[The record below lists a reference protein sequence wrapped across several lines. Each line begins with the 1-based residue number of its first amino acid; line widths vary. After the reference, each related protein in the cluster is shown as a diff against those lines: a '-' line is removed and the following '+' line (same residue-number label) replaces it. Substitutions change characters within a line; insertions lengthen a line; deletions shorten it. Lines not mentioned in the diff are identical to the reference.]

1 MSQLTWGE
9 LKDRISRRSHKNLQ
23 RAVQSEDVE
32 YWAKVGI
39 EMVEQEEAWP
49 WLRTAETITL
59 VADQYEYSWP
69 ASLARYDAES
79 FRYGASNSYLIDVG
93 RPERLDFALAPNWR
107 DSATTSSTPE
117 YFCSF
122 GRNFWIGAK
131 PSSTFVASS
140 PTVYFYGW
148 KSDTYALT
156 QSPTDATVLSIPRE
170 VADCYVV
177 AALSAGLQQEDD
189 PDWARMRQT
198 HDQNMI
204 KLRGMDESIDANKE
218 TRLPRFARHME
229 Y

>member
-69 ASLARYDAES
+69 ESLARYDVES
-79 FRYGASNSYLIDVG
+79 FRYGASNTYLINVG
-93 RPERLDFALAPNWR
+93 RPERLDFALGPEWR
-107 DSATTSSTPE
+107 DSATTSATPE
-117 YFCSF
+117 YFCAF
-122 GRNFWIGAK
+122 GRNFWVGAK
-131 PSSTFVASS
+131 PSSTFVTSN

-148 KSDTYALT
+148 KTDTYALT

-177 AALSAGLQQEDD
+177 AALSTGLQQEDD

-198 HDQNMI
+198 HDQNMV

-218 TRLPRFARHME
+218 TRLPRFARYME